1 MIIIKGISVVPIYH
15 TWWKP
20 KVLYN
25 NTDNTHTKMQLHTNL
40 WMGDTQIDTAVEKK
54 VVQKALVNG

>member
-1 MIIIKGISVVPIYH
+1 MIIIKGISVVPIYP

-25 NTDNTHTKMQLHTNL
+25 NTDNMHTKMQLHTNL
-40 WMGDTQIDTAVEKK
+40 WMGDRHSCKKKKK